1 MGLSAFNAM
10 RARMKAE
17 QEALAKANA
26 EKASVVPAE
35 EIKPA
40 EVENSVEPAK
50 VDVVEENPDNEPEKE
65 EVVEDET
72 KPKKTDAE
80 KLKKKKV

>member
-17 QEALAKANA
+17 AKALGKTSA
-26 EKASVVPAE
+26 DVEVK

-40 EVENSVEPAK
+40 ETSAES
-50 VDVVEENPDNEPEKE
+50 
-65 EVVEDET
+65 ET
-72 KPKKTDAE
+72 KKTDAE
-80 KLKKKKV
+80 KLKKKKKE

>member
-40 EVENSVEPAK
+40 EIENSVEPAE
-50 VDVVEENPDNEPEKE
+50 VVEEVPENEPETEKIE
-65 EVVEDET
+65 EVVDEP
-72 KPKKTDAE
+72 PKKTDAE

>member
-40 EVENSVEPAK
+40 EIENSVEPAE
-50 VDVVEENPDNEPEKE
+50 VVEEVPENEPETDEKVE
-65 EVVEDET
+65 EVVDEP
-72 KPKKTDAE
+72 PKKTDAE